1 MFSGLRTNSLFYIL
15 EKGEKPVLKVGQVSS
30 VSNPSPKYGQYPT
43 TPMFGQQM
51 ETVVDVSVKVG
62 DETMEFKQLPSNLS
76 IANLGQNVVVS
87 ENKDAMNA
95 EVEAML
101 RNSRGILESVSYH
114 ESVIASCDSIL
125 RELNPQLAKE
135 KAQEEK
141 IVGLEDQ
148 MGKLSIALSSIQ
160 EMLAQALNSGANTN
174 KNKEKKRPEIGSFF
188 HINHILLS
196 DLHS

>member
-148 MGKLSIALSSIQ
+148 MGKLSVALSSIQ
-160 EMLAQALNSGANTN
+160 EMLAQALNSGANAN
-174 KNKEKKRPEIGSFF
+174 KNKE
-188 HINHILLS
+188 
-196 DLHS
+196 

>member
-15 EKGEKPVLKVGQVSS
+15 EKGEKPILKVGQVSS

-148 MGKLSIALSSIQ
+148 MGKLSVALSSIQ
-160 EMLAQALNSGANTN
+160 EMLAQALNSSANAN
-174 KNKEKKRPEIGSFF
+174 KNKE
-188 HINHILLS
+188 
-196 DLHS
+196 

>member
-51 ETVVDVSVKVG
+51 ETVVDVSVKIG

-148 MGKLSIALSSIQ
+148 MGKLSVALSSIQ
-160 EMLAQALNSGANTN
+160 EMLAQALNSSANAN
-174 KNKEKKRPEIGSFF
+174 KNKE
-188 HINHILLS
+188 
-196 DLHS
+196 

>member
-15 EKGEKPVLKVGQVSS
+15 EKGEKPVLKVGHVSS
-30 VSNPSPKYGQYPT
+30 VSNTTPKYGQYPT

-51 ETVVDVSVKVG
+51 ETVVDISVKVG
-62 DETMEFKQLPSNLS
+62 EETMDFKQLPSNLS

-87 ENKDAMNA
+87 ENKEAMNA

-101 RNSRGILESVSYH
+101 RNSRSILESVSFH
-114 ESVIASCDSIL
+114 ESVIASCDAIL

-141 IVGLEDQ
+141 IGVLEGQ
-148 MGKLSIALSSIQ
+148 MKELGMTLGSIQ
-160 EMLAQALNSGANTN
+160 EMLAQALKTSGNTN
-174 KNKEKKRPEIGSFF
+174 KTNE
-188 HINHILLS
+188 
-196 DLHS
+196 

>member
-160 EMLAQALNSGANTN
+160 EMLAQALNSSANTN
-174 KNKEKKRPEIGSFF
+174 KNKE
-188 HINHILLS
+188 
-196 DLHS
+196 

>member
-15 EKGEKPVLKVGQVSS
+15 EKGEKPVLKVGQVSA

-148 MGKLSIALSSIQ
+148 MGKLSVALSSIQ
-160 EMLAQALNSGANTN
+160 EMLAQALNSSANAN
-174 KNKEKKRPEIGSFF
+174 KNKE
-188 HINHILLS
+188 
-196 DLHS
+196 

>member
-114 ESVIASCDSIL
+114 ESVIASCDGIL

-141 IVGLEDQ
+141 IEGLEDQ

-160 EMLAQALNSGANTN
+160 EMLAQALNSSANTH
-174 KNKEKKRPEIGSFF
+174 KHKE
-188 HINHILLS
+188 
-196 DLHS
+196 

>member
-15 EKGEKPVLKVGQVSS
+15 EKGEKPILKVGQVSS

-148 MGKLSIALSSIQ
+148 MGKLSVALSSIQ
-160 EMLAQALNSGANTN
+160 EMLAQALNSSANTN
-174 KNKEKKRPEIGSFF
+174 KNKE
-188 HINHILLS
+188 
-196 DLHS
+196 

>member
-30 VSNPSPKYGQYPT
+30 DSNPSPKYGQYPT

-148 MGKLSIALSSIQ
+148 MGKLSVALSSIQ
-160 EMLAQALNSGANTN
+160 EMLAQALNSSANAN
-174 KNKEKKRPEIGSFF
+174 KNKE
-188 HINHILLS
+188 
-196 DLHS
+196 

>member
-51 ETVVDVSVKVG
+51 ETVVDISVKVG
-62 DETMEFKQLPSNLS
+62 DETMDFKQLPSNLS
-76 IANLGQNVVVS
+76 IANLGQNIVVS
-87 ENKDAMNA
+87 ENKEAMNA

-101 RNSRGILESVSYH
+101 RNSRGILESVPYH
-114 ESVIASCDSIL
+114 ESVIASCDVIL

-148 MGKLSIALSSIQ
+148 MGKLSAALTSIQ
-160 EMLAQALNSGANTN
+160 DMLAQALNSSANN
-174 KNKEKKRPEIGSFF
+174 KNK
-188 HINHILLS
+188 
-196 DLHS
+196 D

>member
-15 EKGEKPVLKVGQVSS
+15 EKGERPVLKVGQVSS
-30 VSNPSPKYGQYPT
+30 VSNHSPKYGQYPT

-148 MGKLSIALSSIQ
+148 MGKLSVALSSIQ
-160 EMLAQALNSGANTN
+160 EMLAQALNSGANAN
-174 KNKEKKRPEIGSFF
+174 KNKE
-188 HINHILLS
+188 
-196 DLHS
+196 

>member
-51 ETVVDVSVKVG
+51 ETVVDISVKVG
-62 DETMEFKQLPSNLS
+62 DETMDFKQLPSNLS

-87 ENKDAMNA
+87 ENKEAMNA

-101 RNSRGILESVSYH
+101 RNSRGILESVPYH
-114 ESVIASCDSIL
+114 ESVIASCDIIL

-148 MGKLSIALSSIQ
+148 MGKLSAALTSIQ
-160 EMLAQALNSGANTN
+160 DMLAQALNSSANN
-174 KNKEKKRPEIGSFF
+174 KNKE
-188 HINHILLS
+188 
-196 DLHS
+196 

>member
-15 EKGEKPVLKVGQVSS
+15 EKGEKPILKVGQVSS

-160 EMLAQALNSGANTN
+160 EMLAQALNSSTNTH
-174 KNKEKKRPEIGSFF
+174 KNKE
-188 HINHILLS
+188 
-196 DLHS
+196 

>member
-114 ESVIASCDSIL
+114 ESVIASCDNIL

-160 EMLAQALNSGANTN
+160 EMLAQALNSSANAN
-174 KNKEKKRPEIGSFF
+174 KNKE
-188 HINHILLS
+188 
-196 DLHS
+196 

>member
-1 MFSGLRTNSLFYIL
+1 
-15 EKGEKPVLKVGQVSS
+15 
-30 VSNPSPKYGQYPT
+30 
-43 TPMFGQQM
+43 M

-114 ESVIASCDSIL
+114 ESVIASCDGIL

-160 EMLAQALNSGANTN
+160 EMLAQALNSSANTH
-174 KNKEKKRPEIGSFF
+174 KHKE
-188 HINHILLS
+188 
-196 DLHS
+196 

>member
-148 MGKLSIALSSIQ
+148 MGQLSVALSSIQ
-160 EMLAQALNSGANTN
+160 EMLAQALNSSANAN
-174 KNKEKKRPEIGSFF
+174 KNKE
-188 HINHILLS
+188 
-196 DLHS
+196 

>member
-114 ESVIASCDSIL
+114 ESVIASCDGIL

-160 EMLAQALNSGANTN
+160 EMLAQALNSSANTN
-174 KNKEKKRPEIGSFF
+174 KHKE
-188 HINHILLS
+188 
-196 DLHS
+196 

>member
-101 RNSRGILESVSYH
+101 RNSRGILESVPYH
-114 ESVIASCDSIL
+114 ESIIASCDGIL

-141 IVGLEDQ
+141 IVSLEDQ
-148 MGKLSIALSSIQ
+148 MGKLGLALTSIQ
-160 EMLAQALNSGANTN
+160 DMLAQALNSGANN
-174 KNKEKKRPEIGSFF
+174 KNKE
-188 HINHILLS
+188 
-196 DLHS
+196 

>member
-148 MGKLSIALSSIQ
+148 MGKLSVALSSIQ
-160 EMLAQALNSGANTN
+160 EMLAQALNSSANAN
-174 KNKEKKRPEIGSFF
+174 KNKE
-188 HINHILLS
+188 
-196 DLHS
+196 

>member
-160 EMLAQALNSGANTN
+160 EMLAQALNSSANAN
-174 KNKEKKRPEIGSFF
+174 KNKE
-188 HINHILLS
+188 
-196 DLHS
+196 

>member
-15 EKGEKPVLKVGQVSS
+15 EKGEKPVLKVGQVAS

-160 EMLAQALNSGANTN
+160 EMLAQALNSSANTN
-174 KNKEKKRPEIGSFF
+174 KNKE
-188 HINHILLS
+188 
-196 DLHS
+196 

>member
-30 VSNPSPKYGQYPT
+30 VSNPLPKYGQYPT

-148 MGKLSIALSSIQ
+148 MGKLSVALSSIQ
-160 EMLAQALNSGANTN
+160 EMLAQALNSSANAN
-174 KNKEKKRPEIGSFF
+174 KNKE
-188 HINHILLS
+188 
-196 DLHS
+196 

>member
-160 EMLAQALNSGANTN
+160 DMLAQALNSSANAN
-174 KNKEKKRPEIGSFF
+174 KNKE
-188 HINHILLS
+188 
-196 DLHS
+196 

>member
-15 EKGEKPVLKVGQVSS
+15 EKGEKPILKVGQVSS

-148 MGKLSIALSSIQ
+148 MGKLSVALSSIQ
-160 EMLAQALNSGANTN
+160 EMLAQALNSSANTI
-174 KNKEKKRPEIGSFF
+174 KNKE
-188 HINHILLS
+188 
-196 DLHS
+196 

>member
-15 EKGEKPVLKVGQVSS
+15 EKGEKPILKVGQVSS

-148 MGKLSIALSSIQ
+148 MGKLSVALSSIQ
-160 EMLAQALNSGANTN
+160 EMLAQALNSGANAN
-174 KNKEKKRPEIGSFF
+174 KNKE
-188 HINHILLS
+188 
-196 DLHS
+196 

>member
-174 KNKEKKRPEIGSFF
+174 KNKE
-188 HINHILLS
+188 
-196 DLHS
+196 

>member
-101 RNSRGILESVSYH
+101 RNSKGILESVSYH

-160 EMLAQALNSGANTN
+160 EMLAQALNSSVNAN
-174 KNKEKKRPEIGSFF
+174 KNKE
-188 HINHILLS
+188 
-196 DLHS
+196 